1 MTDAPERDRT
11 PSTPMEFEEGKSC
24 SDPRITR
31 ALIDENYA
39 ADRDPEPCP
48 EQTRQETRGSSEALG
63 NSVFLRLRVLEI
75 KLTSLPL
82 GTSAAGQQLVL
93 AAQTE
98 FTIAAQPTR
107 CGRTRRTRDMVEV
120 TACIC
125 GILWN
130 MSRGTAMR
138 LSSVVVRLC
147 GYINFHSLPTISLS
161 TILSFILNVSILR

>member
-1 MTDAPERDRT
+1 MTDAPEWDRT
-11 PSTPMEFEEGKSC
+11 PCTPMEFKEGKSC
-24 SDPRITR
+24 LDRSITW

-39 ADRDPEPCP
+39 ANHNPAPYL
-48 EQTRQETRGSSEALG
+48 EQTRQETIGSSEALE
-63 NSVFLRLRVLEI
+63 NSMFLHLIEI

-82 GTSAAGQQLVL
+82 GTSATGQQLVL

-98 FTIAAQPTR
+98 FTITEQPTR
-107 CGRTRRTRDMVEV
+107 CGHTHQTRDMVEV

>member
-1 MTDAPERDRT
+1 
-11 PSTPMEFEEGKSC
+11 MEFEEGKSC

-125 GILWN
+125 GITVERE
-130 MSRGTAMR
+130 SRNSNAA
-138 LSSVVVRLC
+138 VKC
-147 GYINFHSLPTISLS
+147 GYKGCETLWVSKFRPLPTIALS
-161 TILSFILNVSILR
+161 KILSFTSNVLILR